1 MECQKRGYESV
12 ARARAAHARAGYRLR
27 VYLCAECGLYHTTNA
42 DKGSLWD
49 VRYGGS
55 VSQLD
60 GMLAPTMTWEELTA
74 AAERKRRQVI

>member
-1 MECQKRGYESV
+1 
-12 ARARAAHARAGYRLR
+12 
-27 VYLCAECGLYHTTNA
+27 LYHTTNA